1 MRLYQG
7 NLLYENGLENLTY
20 DTLLE
25 MAGVYRKEYYRCKRR
40 KNKITYLQRLIDC
53 KRQLYL
59 KEFKIYGE
67 QLEKLQ
73 Y

>member
-25 MAGVYRKEYYRCKRR
+25 MASVYRKEYYRCKKR
-40 KNKITYLQRLIDC
+40 KSKITYLQRLIEC

-59 KEFKIYGE
+59 KEFKIYQE